1 MKGRHFIKWLITL
14 PFKLAKPDTG
24 SGGGRMN
31 YKDLMGKHD
40 ECIQK
45 ATETEDNLTKQ
56 FLVRAAEG
64 FKNKAESM
72 KLKEVEKWTTK
83 KRS

>member
-1 MKGRHFIKWLITL
+1 M
-14 PFKLAKPDTG
+14 
-24 SGGGRMN
+24 S
-31 YKDLMGKHD
+31 YKDLMNKHD

-45 ATETEDNLTKQ
+45 ATETKDNLVQQ

-72 KLKEVEKWTTK
+72 KLKEV
-83 KRS
+83 

>member
-14 PFKLAKPDTG
+14 PFKLAKPDTDP
-24 SGGGRMN
+24 GGGRMN
-31 YKDLMGKHD
+31 YKDLMDKHD

-45 ATETEDNLTKQ
+45 ATKAVGNLTKQ

-64 FKNKAESM
+64 FKIKAESM
-72 KLKEVEKWTTK
+72 KLKEV
-83 KRS
+83 

>member
-1 MKGRHFIKWLITL
+1 MKGSSFIRWLIAL
-14 PFKLAKPDTG
+14 PFKLAKSNTD
-24 SGGGRMN
+24 SGGGKMS
-31 YKDLMGKHD
+31 YKDLMNKHD

-45 ATETEDNLTKQ
+45 ATETKDNLVQQ

-72 KLKEVEKWTTK
+72 KLKEV
-83 KRS
+83 

>member
-1 MKGRHFIKWLITL
+1 M
-14 PFKLAKPDTG
+14 
-24 SGGGRMN
+24 S
-31 YKDLMGKHD
+31 YKDLMSKHD

-45 ATETEDNLTKQ
+45 ATDTKDNLVQQ

-72 KLKEVEKWTTK
+72 KLKEV
-83 KRS
+83 